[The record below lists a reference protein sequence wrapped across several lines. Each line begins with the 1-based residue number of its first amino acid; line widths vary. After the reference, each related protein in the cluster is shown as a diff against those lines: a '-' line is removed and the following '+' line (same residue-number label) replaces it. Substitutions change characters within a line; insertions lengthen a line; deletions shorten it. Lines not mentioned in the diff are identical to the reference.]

1 MTVKTTPIPDNRY
14 PEKPYDRFLYAGPTA
29 LSDAELLAI
38 ILRTAGRERMPYPL
52 PGRSLIWLLPTGLPD

>member
-1 MTVKTTPIPDNRY
+1 MTVKTTPMPDNRY

-38 ILRTAGRERMPYPL
+38 I
-52 PGRSLIWLLPTGLPD
+52 